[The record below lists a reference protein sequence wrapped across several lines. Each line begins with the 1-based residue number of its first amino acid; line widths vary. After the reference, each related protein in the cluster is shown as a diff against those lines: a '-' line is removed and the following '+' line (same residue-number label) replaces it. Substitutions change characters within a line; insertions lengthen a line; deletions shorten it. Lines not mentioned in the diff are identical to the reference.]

1 MNGAYT
7 EVKSFKWPSPAK
19 LNLFLHIVGR
29 RPDGYHLLQSIFR
42 FTNLCDFIN
51 YEILESE
58 IIKRS
63 SDNSGIR
70 EQDDLVIRAAN
81 LLKEKSNSKL
91 GVNISILKNIPI
103 GGGLGG
109 GSSNAATTL
118 VALNHLW
125 KIGLSTDELAE
136 IGLSLGA
143 DIPFFIRGNTAWVE
157 GIGEELTSIELDG
170 CFYLIVYS
178 GHSVSTR
185 AVFEADDL
193 TRNTPRITI
202 RDFFDGNSKNDC
214 EEYVRNYYGDV
225 GEALDWLSKYVD
237 AHLTGTGGC
246 LFAKFKSEKMAND
259 VKDKLPPKWKGYV
272 VTGINKSPLLRKL
285 EDEQRH

>member
-1 MNGAYT
+1 MYN
-7 EVKSFKWPSPAK
+7 
-19 LNLFLHIVGR
+19 I
-29 RPDGYHLLQSIFR
+29 IFV
-42 FTNLCDFIN
+42 F
-51 YEILESE
+51 Y
-58 IIKRS
+58 
-63 SDNSGIR
+63 
-70 EQDDLVIRAAN
+70 
-81 LLKEKSNSKL
+81 
-91 GVNISILKNIPI
+91 ISILKNIPI

-143 DIPFFIRGNTAWVE
+143 DIPFFIHGNTAWVE

-185 AVFEADDL
+185 AVFKADDL

-202 RDFFDGNSKNDC
+202 RDFYDGYGKNDC
-214 EEYVRNYYGDV
+214 EKYVRDHYSNV
-225 GEALDWLSKYVD
+225 AEALDWLGEYSPSR
-237 AHLTGTGGC
+237 LTGTGAC
-246 LFAKFKSEKMAND
+246 LFAKFSEEKE
-259 VKDKLPPKWKGYV
+259 
-272 VTGINKSPLLRKL
+272 I
-285 EDEQRH
+285 